1 MAMDGLSDMGSVVI
15 RGYIHTFAAILRY
28 IFPMIFFFGRGGGVV
43 RETFAFDGI
52 GVPIGGR

>member
-15 RGYIHTFAAILRY
+15 RGYIHTFA
-28 IFPMIFFFGRGGGVV
+28 
-43 RETFAFDGI
+43 GI